1 MPWMADGVTDRESI
15 ALEGV
20 GSIAPKDTELARTV
34 AGLPWFSDDIA
45 DHEEYT
51 LLALGG
57 IASSDVALATMIANL
72 PWFND
77 DITNYEE
84 NALSALGG
92 IASSDVAL
100 ATMIANLP
108 WFNDDIT
115 EAERWA
121 IGVLLPVADKDVE
134 LATMIANLPW
144 FNDDIAEAERW
155 AIDALKSITDKDAE
169 LANMATNLPWFNDD
183 ITYDELWAI
192 DALKSITDKDA
203 ELATMIAN
211 LPWFNDDITK
221 DERQTLEALN
231 NIAGKEVELAKTTAN
246 LPRFTDDISQEEQ
259 RELSALGSII
269 HADAELESM
278 VTNLPW
284 FTNGITEDEL
294 GAIGDLIN
302 IADKDV
308 ELATM
313 IANLHWF
320 TNDITE
326 DERWALN
333 TFGHIASTDTELA
346 KMLAATT
353 WFTDGITEDEGWAI
367 GALNNIAAK
376 DVELAKTTASLP
388 RFADG
393 ITEEELRE
401 LSALGSIIHAD
412 AELAS
417 MVTNLPWFTDG
428 VTEEELR
435 IINTL
440 RRIAEIDTELAL
452 QLAASVNNQS
462 RDLDSNTLDALSH
475 IASRGDG
482 ALGRLTS
489 QSWVADGLNDE
500 ESALVVVL
508 GGLVG
513 NSPNLY
519 DELLQNHFIQTRTV
533 SLNLARD
540 VNIYVIQNSPFPSY
554 EDLPRLMKE
563 SALIIEDFMGVPF
576 PTTDIILHVV
586 VGSIYEL
593 THKGGVYLRSHM
605 RIVRYG
611 GDASWAL
618 PHETAHYYTHGSPGW
633 FVEGMATFLDAYVG
647 HRSGVP
653 NHFSQR
659 RAGSSAGI
667 RSTCRYDDEPIE
679 NIRHYNYI
687 VERIQT
693 GDWRRVSQDDRFWVC
708 RYPMGENLL
717 FAVYDAIGE
726 DAMSAAVRE
735 LYVESRDSGRPA
747 TEEDIYRAFLKHTP
761 YDKKEAF
768 LDVYQRL
775 HGGAFA
781 FEDVDFDDDH
791 GDEAG
796 LATEIAVGETAEGTL
811 DYLFDFDYFTFPAE
825 GGQRYRVNVDHE
837 SLRTSSVTMYSRDG
851 TTRLGRRADTPE
863 SSTEVKSG
871 VRVLWT
877 ARRDGTYFV
886 AVQNFGGKTGSY
898 TLTITA
904 VDDDEDD

>member
-1 MPWMADGVTDRESI
+1 MYDA
-15 ALEGV
+15 
-20 GSIAPKDTELARTV
+20 ELANIV
-34 AGLPWFSDDIA
+34 ANFTWFIDGITDGEQGTLYGLTNIAVRDPELSNIVANLPWFSDDITDDEGRA
-45 DHEEYT
+45 VS
-51 LLALGG
+51 ALGA
-57 IASSDVALATMIANL
+57 IEMYDEELANMVANL
-72 PWFND
+72 PWF
-77 DITNYEE
+77 TN
-84 NALSALGG
+84 G
-92 IASSDVAL
+92 
-100 ATMIANLP
+100 
-108 WFNDDIT
+108 IT
-115 EAERWA
+115 EDEGWA
-121 IGVLLPVADKDVE
+121 V
-134 LATMIANLPW
+134 
-144 FNDDIAEAERW
+144 R
-155 AIDALKSITDKDAE
+155 
-169 LANMATNLPWFNDD
+169 
-183 ITYDELWAI
+183 
-192 DALKSITDKDA
+192 
-203 ELATMIAN
+203 
-211 LPWFNDDITK
+211 
-221 DERQTLEALN
+221 ALN
-231 NIAGKEVELAKTTAN
+231 NIVVYDAELAKTTAS
-246 LPRFTDDISQEEQ
+246 LPRFADDITTEEQ

-269 HADAELESM
+269 RADAELASM

-376 DVELAKTTASLP
+376 DAELAKTTASLP
-388 RFADG
+388 RFADD
-393 ITEEELRE
+393 ITTEEQRE
-401 LSALGSIIHAD
+401 LSALGSIIRAD

-440 RRIAEIDTELAL
+440 RRIAEIDTELAS

-475 IASRGDG
+475 IAARGDG

-508 GGLVG
+508 GGAIG
-513 NSPNLY
+513 QSSKMY

-554 EDLPRLMKE
+554 EDLPRLINE

-593 THKGGVYLRSHM
+593 THKGGVYLGSHM

-747 TEEDIYRAFLKHTP
+747 TEEEIYRAFLKHTP

-898 TLTITA
+898 SLTITA

>member
-1 MPWMADGVTDRESI
+1 MLWACIFAGLVVVAAVACGDAPVSPTPTATPAEPPRAAVAAPEPRATPPPTTTPTPVPPTSTATATPVPPTSTPTPTATPVPPTATPSPTPTATPIPPTNTPIPPTTTPIPPTTTPIPPTTTPSPVPTATPLPPTNTPTPTAREVAAAQLSEIIPWFDNPPDTTHFVAADVLTAVWIQDSDLAKTLAQMPWVADGMNDRESI
-15 ALEGV
+15 ALGGV
-20 GSIAPKDTELARTV
+20 GSIASKDTELARTV
-34 AGLPWFSDDIA
+34 AGLLWFSD
-45 DHEEYT
+45 
-51 LLALGG
+51 G
-57 IASSDVALATMIANL
+57 
-72 PWFND
+72 
-77 DITNYEE
+77 
-84 NALSALGG
+84 
-92 IASSDVAL
+92 
-100 ATMIANLP
+100 
-108 WFNDDIT
+108 IT
-115 EAERWA
+115 E
-121 IGVLLPVADKDVE
+121 D
-134 LATMIANLPW
+134 
-144 FNDDIAEAERW
+144 ERW
-155 AIDALKSITDKDAE
+155 AIDAL
-169 LANMATNLPWFNDD
+169 N
-183 ITYDELWAI
+183 
-192 DALKSITDKDA
+192 
-203 ELATMIAN
+203 
-211 LPWFNDDITK
+211 
-221 DERQTLEALN
+221 
-231 NIAGKEVELAKTTAN
+231 
-246 LPRFTDDISQEEQ
+246 
-259 RELSALGSII
+259 
-269 HADAELESM
+269 
-278 VTNLPW
+278 
-284 FTNGITEDEL
+284 
-294 GAIGDLIN
+294 N
-302 IADKDV
+302 IADKDAY
-308 ELATM
+308 LANM
-313 IANLHWF
+313 VANLLWF
-320 TNDITE
+320 
-326 DERWALN
+326 
-333 TFGHIASTDTELA
+333 S
-346 KMLAATT
+346 
-353 WFTDGITEDEGWAI
+353 DGITEDEGWAI
-367 GALNNIAAK
+367 GALNNIA
-376 DVELAKTTASLP
+376 DTDTDLANMVANLP
-388 RFADG
+388 WFSDG
-393 ITEEELRE
+393 ITEDERWAISNISDIAIKDADLANIVANLLWFSDGITEDERWTLG
-401 LSALGSIIHAD
+401 ALKNIAIKDAD
-412 AELAS
+412 LAN
-417 MVTNLPWFTDG
+417 MVANLPWFTDG
-428 VTEEELR
+428 ITTDERQTLDA
-435 IINTL
+435 L
-440 RRIAEIDTELAL
+440 RRIAEIDTELAS

-462 RDLDSNTLDALSH
+462 RDLDSNTLVALSH
-475 IASRGDG
+475 IASRSDG

-489 QSWVADGLNDE
+489 QSWFADGLNDE

-508 GGLVG
+508 GRLVS
-513 NSPNLY
+513 NSSNLY

-554 EDLPRLMKE
+554 EDLPRLIKE

-618 PHETAHYYTHGSPGW
+618 PHETAHYYSHGSPGW

-693 GDWRRVSQDDRFWVC
+693 GDWRRVSQDDRFWGC

-726 DAMSAAVRE
+726 EAMSAAVRE
-735 LYVESRDSGRPA
+735 LYLETRDSGRPA

-761 YDKKEAF
+761 YDKVEAF

-781 FEDVDFDDDH
+781 FDDVDFDDDH

-796 LATEIAVGETAEGTL
+796 LATEIAVGETVVGEL
-811 DYLFDFDYFTFPAE
+811 DYMFDFDYFTFPAE

>member
-1 MPWMADGVTDRESI
+1 MQWVADGVTARESI

-20 GSIAPKDTELARTV
+20 GSIASKDTELATTV
-34 AGLPWFSDDIA
+34 AELLWLSD
-45 DHEEYT
+45 
-51 LLALGG
+51 G
-57 IASSDVALATMIANL
+57 
-72 PWFND
+72 
-77 DITNYEE
+77 
-84 NALSALGG
+84 
-92 IASSDVAL
+92 
-100 ATMIANLP
+100 
-108 WFNDDIT
+108 IT
-115 EAERWA
+115 E
-121 IGVLLPVADKDVE
+121 D
-134 LATMIANLPW
+134 
-144 FNDDIAEAERW
+144 ERW
-155 AIDALKSITDKDAE
+155 AIDAL
-169 LANMATNLPWFNDD
+169 N
-183 ITYDELWAI
+183 
-192 DALKSITDKDA
+192 
-203 ELATMIAN
+203 
-211 LPWFNDDITK
+211 
-221 DERQTLEALN
+221 
-231 NIAGKEVELAKTTAN
+231 
-246 LPRFTDDISQEEQ
+246 
-259 RELSALGSII
+259 
-269 HADAELESM
+269 
-278 VTNLPW
+278 
-284 FTNGITEDEL
+284 
-294 GAIGDLIN
+294 N
-302 IADKDV
+302 IADKDAY
-308 ELATM
+308 LANM
-313 IANLHWF
+313 VANLLWF
-320 TNDITE
+320 
-326 DERWALN
+326 
-333 TFGHIASTDTELA
+333 S
-346 KMLAATT
+346 
-353 WFTDGITEDEGWAI
+353 DGITEDEGWAI
-367 GALNNIAAK
+367 GDLNNIADTDTDLANMVANLPWFSDGITEDERWAISNISDIAIKDADLANMVANLLWFSDGITEDERWTLGALKNIAIKDADLANMVANLPWFTDGITEDERWALDALNNIAAK
-376 DVELAKTTASLP
+376 DVELAKMTASLP

-393 ITEEELRE
+393 ITEEELRT
-401 LSALGSIIHAD
+401 LSTLGSIIHAD
-412 AELAS
+412 VELAN

-440 RRIAEIDTELAL
+440 RRIAEIDTELAS

-462 RDLDSNTLDALSH
+462 RDLDSNTLVALSH
-475 IASRGDG
+475 IASRSDG

-489 QSWVADGLNDE
+489 QSWFADGLNDE

-508 GGLVG
+508 GRLVS

-533 SLNLARD
+533 FLNLARD

-554 EDLPRLMKE
+554 EDLPRLIKE

-618 PHETAHYYTHGSPGW
+618 PHETAHYYSHGSPGW

-687 VERIQT
+687 VERIHT
-693 GDWRRVSQDDRFWVC
+693 GDWRRVSQDDRFWGC

-726 DAMSAAVRE
+726 GAMSAAVRE
-735 LYVESRDSGRPA
+735 LYLQSRDSGRPA

-781 FEDVDFDDDH
+781 FDDVDFDDDH

-851 TTRLGRRADTPE
+851 TTRLSRRADTPE

>member
-1 MPWMADGVTDRESI
+1 MWILDPSLAETLARMPWVADGVTDRESI

-34 AGLPWFSDDIA
+34 AGLLWFSDGIA

-57 IASSDVALATMIANL
+57 IASSDVALATIVANI
-72 PWFND
+72 PWFSD
-77 DITNYEE
+77 DITDDEE
-84 NALSALGG
+84 NTLSALRD

-100 ATMIANLP
+100 ATIVANIPWFSDDITDDERWILNALRYIAVYDAELANIVANFTWFIDGITDGEQGTLYGLTNIAVRDPELSNIVANLP
-108 WFNDDIT
+108 WFTDGIT
-115 EAERWA
+115 EDEGRAVSALGA
-121 IGVLLPVADKDVE
+121 IE
-134 LATMIANLPW
+134 MY
-144 FNDDIAEAERW
+144 
-155 AIDALKSITDKDAE
+155 DAE
-169 LANMATNLPWFNDD
+169 LANMVA
-183 ITYDELWAI
+183 
-192 DALKSITDKDA
+192 
-203 ELATMIAN
+203 
-211 LPWFNDDITK
+211 
-221 DERQTLEALN
+221 
-231 NIAGKEVELAKTTAN
+231 
-246 LPRFTDDISQEEQ
+246 
-259 RELSALGSII
+259 
-269 HADAELESM
+269 
-278 VTNLPW
+278 NLPW
-284 FTNGITEDEL
+284 FTNGITEDE
-294 GAIGDLIN
+294 
-302 IADKDV
+302 
-308 ELATM
+308 
-313 IANLHWF
+313 
-320 TNDITE
+320 
-326 DERWALN
+326 
-333 TFGHIASTDTELA
+333 
-346 KMLAATT
+346 
-353 WFTDGITEDEGWAI
+353 GWAVR
-367 GALNNIAAK
+367 ALNNIVVYDA
-376 DVELAKTTASLP
+376 ELAKTTASLP
-388 RFADG
+388 RFADD
-393 ITEEELRE
+393 ITTEEQRE
-401 LSALGSIIHAD
+401 LSALGSIIRAD
-412 AELAS
+412 AELAN

-508 GGLVG
+508 GGAIG
-513 NSPNLY
+513 QSSKMY

-554 EDLPRLMKE
+554 EDLPRLINE

-593 THKGGVYLRSHM
+593 THKGGVYLGSHM

-775 HGGAFA
+775 HGGEFA

>member
-1 MPWMADGVTDRESI
+1 MV
-15 ALEGV
+15 
-20 GSIAPKDTELARTV
+20 
-34 AGLPWFSDDIA
+34 
-45 DHEEYT
+45 
-51 LLALGG
+51 
-57 IASSDVALATMIANL
+57 ANL
-72 PWFND
+72 PWF
-77 DITNYEE
+77 
-84 NALSALGG
+84 S
-92 IASSDVAL
+92 
-100 ATMIANLP
+100 
-108 WFNDDIT
+108 
-115 EAERWA
+115 
-121 IGVLLPVADKDVE
+121 
-134 LATMIANLPW
+134 
-144 FNDDIAEAERW
+144 
-155 AIDALKSITDKDAE
+155 
-169 LANMATNLPWFNDD
+169 
-183 ITYDELWAI
+183 
-192 DALKSITDKDA
+192 
-203 ELATMIAN
+203 
-211 LPWFNDDITK
+211 
-221 DERQTLEALN
+221 
-231 NIAGKEVELAKTTAN
+231 
-246 LPRFTDDISQEEQ
+246 
-259 RELSALGSII
+259 
-269 HADAELESM
+269 
-278 VTNLPW
+278 
-284 FTNGITEDEL
+284 
-294 GAIGDLIN
+294 
-302 IADKDV
+302 
-308 ELATM
+308 
-313 IANLHWF
+313 
-320 TNDITE
+320 
-326 DERWALN
+326 
-333 TFGHIASTDTELA
+333 
-346 KMLAATT
+346 
-353 WFTDGITEDEGWAI
+353 DGITEDERQT
-367 GALNNIAAK
+367 L
-376 DVELAKTTASLP
+376 
-388 RFADG
+388 
-393 ITEEELRE
+393 
-401 LSALGSIIHAD
+401 D
-412 AELAS
+412 A
-417 MVTNLPWFTDG
+417 
-428 VTEEELR
+428 
-435 IINTL
+435 L
-440 RRIAEIDTELAL
+440 RRIASIDRDLAS

-475 IASRGDG
+475 IAARGDG

-489 QSWVADGLNDE
+489 QSWFADGLNDE

-508 GGLVG
+508 GGLIS

-554 EDLPRLMKE
+554 EDLPRLIKE

-618 PHETAHYYTHGSPGW
+618 PHETAHYYTHGAPGW

-687 VERIQT
+687 VERIQI
-693 GDWRRVSQDDRFWVC
+693 GDWRRVSEDDHFWGC

-726 DAMSAAVRE
+726 GAMSAAVRE
-735 LYVESRDSGRPA
+735 LYLQSRDSGQPA

-781 FEDVDFDDDH
+781 FEDDDFDDDH

-851 TTRLGRRADTPE
+851 TTRLSRRADTPE

>member
-1 MPWMADGVTDRESI
+1 MPWVADGVTDRESI

-20 GSIAPKDTELARTV
+20 GSIAAKDAELATTV
-34 AGLPWFSDDIA
+34 ANLPWFSDSVT
-45 DHEEYT
+45 EEY
-51 LLALGG
+51 
-57 IASSDVALATMIANL
+57 
-72 PWFND
+72 
-77 DITNYEE
+77 
-84 NALSALGG
+84 
-92 IASSDVAL
+92 
-100 ATMIANLP
+100 
-108 WFNDDIT
+108 
-115 EAERWA
+115 
-121 IGVLLPVADKDVE
+121 LPVLYV
-134 LATMIANLPW
+134 LGYIA
-144 FNDDIAEAERW
+144 
-155 AIDALKSITDKDAE
+155 DKDAE
-169 LANMATNLPWFNDD
+169 LANMVA
-183 ITYDELWAI
+183 
-192 DALKSITDKDA
+192 
-203 ELATMIAN
+203 
-211 LPWFNDDITK
+211 
-221 DERQTLEALN
+221 
-231 NIAGKEVELAKTTAN
+231 
-246 LPRFTDDISQEEQ
+246 
-259 RELSALGSII
+259 
-269 HADAELESM
+269 
-278 VTNLPW
+278 NLPW
-284 FTNGITEDEL
+284 FTNGITTDEQQTL
-294 GAIGDLIN
+294 DALNN
-302 IADKDV
+302 IADKDA
-308 ELATM
+308 ELANMVANLPWFTDGITTDEEWALGAMDNIVATDAELGNMVANLPWFTDGITTDERQTLDALNNIAAKDAELANMIANLHWFTNGVTEEYPPVLYVLGYIAAKDAELANM

-333 TFGHIASTDTELA
+333 ALGDIAAKDAELA
-346 KMLAATT
+346 NMIANLH
-353 WFTDGITEDEGWAI
+353 WFTNDITEDERW
-367 GALNNIAAK
+367 ALNALNAIAAM
-376 DVELAKTTASLP
+376 
-388 RFADG
+388 G
-393 ITEEELRE
+393 
-401 LSALGSIIHAD
+401 
-412 AELAS
+412 AELAN

-440 RRIAEIDTELAL
+440 RRIAEIDTELAS

-462 RDLDSNTLDALSH
+462 RDLDSNTLGALGH

-489 QSWVADGLNDE
+489 QSWFADGLKDE

-667 RSTCRYDDEPIE
+667 RSTCRYDEEPIE

-693 GDWRRVSQDDRFWVC
+693 GDWRSVSQDDRFWVC

-726 DAMSAAVRE
+726 EAMSAAVRE
-735 LYVESRDSGRPA
+735 LYLESRDSGRPA